1 MGINMNYKFVY
12 KSREVVFLVEL
23 RAFCV
28 CKEKE
33 FVCLLWALSG
43 ILAQL

>member
-1 MGINMNYKFVY
+1 MSYEFVY

-28 CKEKE
+28 CNGKGLM
-33 FVCLLWALSG
+33 CLL
-43 ILAQL
+43 